1 MTASTTNMN
10 VTPARGRGVPE
21 PRRARLARDLNAVF
35 AIAWRE
41 ILRAVKSPLSI
52 AFTVIFPILFI
63 GILGGS
69 ISQNLSAGLSYA
81 YLPFMLI
88 GMVANGMYQ
97 GTITGVTNLV
107 EEREND
113 FTAELFV
120 APISRYAV
128 LVGKLIGS
136 GVAAMV
142 SLIGVVAMIVVM
154 QIPMNFGDLLRV
166 IALAPML
173 ALAGGALGVFLIGL
187 SQDSKVVAVAVPLLD
202 LPADLPVGGAHSRVR
217 IERHPRPARPDH
229 PDDLFD
235 RPRPQYLL
243 LGQAGVRGGGPPRPV
258 ARPRRHRGL
267 LPRVHD
273 RRDCAVR
280 AGGFGTADARNEL
293 LVGVGLG
300 SIDGCGEVG
309 AGHAARFLALRPVQL
324 LVDLLLGVAAFEER
338 LLGRV

>member
-21 PRRARLARDLNAVF
+21 TRRARLARDLNAVF

-187 SQDSKVVAVAVPLLD
+187 SQDSKVVAVAVPLLIFPQTF
-202 LPADLPVGGAHSRVR
+202 LSGALIPVAASSG
-217 IERHPRPARPDH
+217 
-229 PDDLFD
+229 
-235 RPRPQYLL
+235 L
-243 LGQAGVRGGGPPRPV
+243 LGLLARIIPMTYSIDLARNIYYWGKPEYAAAVLHGPWLDLAV
-258 ARPRRHRGL
+258 TVGYFL
-267 LPRVHD
+267 VFMIVGTVLF
-273 RRDCAVR
+273 VR
-280 AGGFGTADARNEL
+280 ADRN
-293 LVGVGLG
+293 
-300 SIDGCGEVG
+300 
-309 AGHAARFLALRPVQL
+309 R
-324 LVDLLLGVAAFEER
+324 
-338 LLGRV
+338 